1 MKRKT
6 AFITAMLL
14 IVSIAMQAQD
24 CFKYFPQK
32 EGTVMKTK
40 HYDKKDKETGESAIT
55 ILKKTSSG
63 NRQQIDVKFESTSKT
78 TDSAFVGEY
87 AYICEDGKVY
97 VEMKSYLGNQLAAYQ
112 GMDIEI
118 DGDNIEMPSN
128 PAAGQELSGGEVIA
142 TVRNQGIPM
151 MKISLDIS
159 NRKVEKKEMIKTPAG
174 TFECFKITQ
183 DTQSKI
189 GFIKVKGSSAE
200 WFAEGIGVVR
210 SESYDKRGKLVSY
223 SVLNEISE

>member
-1 MKRKT
+1 MKRMT
-6 AFITAMLL
+6 ALITAILL
-14 IVSIAMQAQD
+14 MVSIAMQAQD

-40 HYDKKDKETGESAIT
+40 HYDKKDKETGESVIT
-55 ILKKTSSG
+55 ILQKASSG
-63 NRQQIDVKFESTSKT
+63 GRQQIDVKFESTSPN

-97 VEMKSYLGNQLAAYQ
+97 VEMKSYLGNQLAAYK

-118 DGDNIEMPSN
+118 DGDNIEMPTN
-128 PAAGQELSGGEVIA
+128 PEAGQELGGGNVIA
-142 TVRNQGIPM
+142 TVKNQGIPM

-159 NRKVEKKEMIKTPAG
+159 NRKVEKKETLKTPAG
-174 TFECFKITQ
+174 TFDCFKITQ
-183 DTQSKI
+183 DTESKI

-200 WFAEGIGVVR
+200 WFAEGIGLVR

-223 SVLNEISE
+223 SVLHEITK